1 MAELLPLPLARLV
14 TRAFE
19 ELDRQRSIFDLPAR
33 RFVSG
38 HPRIDTSVDVHM
50 HRVAS
55 PLGPSAGPHTAM
67 AQNIVLGWLAGARVF
82 ELKTVQI
89 LDTLQLPR
97 PCIDAR
103 SAGYNVEWSQELKI
117 EQSLEE
123 YVKASMLIE
132 MLAASGE
139 IELQPGFDR
148 ALFDISVGY
157 DLAGIRSER
166 IGAFLAGMLDA
177 RGVIDRLRADLP
189 PRWRDFDFR
198 TRIADT
204 VTLST
209 FHGCPA
215 DEIEQIAGY
224 LLSELG
230 VDCTLKLN
238 PTLLGFR
245 EVIEILHDRLGFH
258 DIKVPPGVFENEPSW
273 SRTVAIAG
281 RLRDR
286 ARELGRSFG
295 VKLTN
300 TLVVENPSD

>member
-67 AQNIVLGWLAGARVF
+67 AQN
-82 ELKTVQI
+82 

-139 IELQPGFDR
+139 I
-148 ALFDISVGY
+148 
-157 DLAGIRSER
+157 
-166 IGAFLAGMLDA
+166 
-177 RGVIDRLRADLP
+177 
-189 PRWRDFDFR
+189 
-198 TRIADT
+198 
-204 VTLST
+204 
-209 FHGCPA
+209 
-215 DEIEQIAGY
+215 
-224 LLSELG
+224 
-230 VDCTLKLN
+230 
-238 PTLLGFR
+238 
-245 EVIEILHDRLGFH
+245 
-258 DIKVPPGVFENEPSW
+258 
-273 SRTVAIAG
+273 
-281 RLRDR
+281 
-286 ARELGRSFG
+286 
-295 VKLTN
+295 
-300 TLVVENPSD
+300 